1 MAWKYYDSVEEALKK
16 DRSFGKWDFTVKR
29 RQDVSSKDNAIFI
42 KGQSNV
48 IVFTKDDV
56 KKELNRMLKEFLEEQ
71 NKAFNEGK
79 GWLDVEE
86 EDHYPIGGEQETC

>member
-1 MAWKYYDSVEEALKK
+1 MAWRNYNSVEDALKN
-16 DRSFGKWDFTVKR
+16 DRSFGKFDFTIKR

-56 KKELNRMLKEFLEEQ
+56 KKELNRKLKEFLEEQ
-71 NKAFNEGK
+71 NKSFKEGK
-79 GWLDVEE
+79 LDAT
-86 EDHYPIGGEQETC
+86 EDLESDGGEQKAR

>member
-1 MAWKYYDSVEEALKK
+1 MAWRNYSTVEEALKK
-16 DRSFGKWDFTVKR
+16 DRSFGKFDFTVKR

-56 KKELNRMLKEFLEEQ
+56 NKELNRKLKEFLEEE
-71 NKAFNEGK
+71 NNAFKEGK
-79 GWLDVEE
+79 GWLDAEKDLE
-86 EDHYPIGGEQETC
+86 SDGGEQKAR

>member
-1 MAWKYYDSVEEALKK
+1 MAWRNYDSVEEALKK

-56 KKELNRMLKEFLEEQ
+56 RKEINRMLKEFLEEQ
-71 NKAFNEGK
+71 NKAFKEGK
-79 GWLDVEE
+79 GWLDAT
-86 EDHYPIGGEQETC
+86 EDLEPNGGEQKAR

>member
-1 MAWKYYDSVEEALKK
+1 MAWRNYNSVEEALKK
-16 DRSFGKWDFTVKR
+16 DKNFGKFDFTIKR

-56 KKELNRMLKEFLEEQ
+56 NKELNRKLKEFLEEQ
-71 NKAFNEGK
+71 NKSLKEGN
-79 GWLDVEE
+79 GFQYDT
-86 EDHYPIGGEQETC
+86 EDIESDRGEQKAR

>member
-1 MAWKYYDSVEEALKK
+1 MAWRNYNSVDEALKK
-16 DRSFGKWDFTVKR
+16 DRSFGKLDFTVKS

-56 KKELNRMLKEFLEEQ
+56 KKELNRKLKEFLEEQ
-71 NKAFNEGK
+71 NKALREGK
-79 GWLDVEE
+79 GFQYATEDVE
-86 EDHYPIGGEQETC
+86 YYGGEQKAR

>member
-1 MAWKYYDSVEEALKK
+1 MAWRNYRTVEEALKN
-16 DRSFGKWDFTVKR
+16 DRSFGKFDFPIKR

-56 KKELNRMLKEFLEEQ
+56 NKELNRKLKEFLEEE
-71 NKAFNEGK
+71 NNAFKEGK
-79 GWLDVEE
+79 GWLDAEKDLE
-86 EDHYPIGGEQETC
+86 SDGGEQKAR

>member
-1 MAWKYYDSVEEALKK
+1 MAWRNYNSVEEALKK
-16 DRSFGKWDFTVKR
+16 DKNFGKFDFTIKR

-56 KKELNRMLKEFLEEQ
+56 KKELNRKLKEFLEEQ
-71 NKAFNEGK
+71 NNAFKEGN
-79 GWLDVEE
+79 GFQYAT
-86 EDHYPIGGEQETC
+86 EDLESYGGEQKAR

>member
-1 MAWKYYDSVEEALKK
+1 MAWRNYNSVDEALKK
-16 DRSFGKWDFTVKR
+16 DKNFGKFDFTVKR

-56 KKELNRMLKEFLEEQ
+56 KKELNRKLKEFLEEE
-71 NKAFNEGK
+71 NKSLKEGK
-79 GWLDVEE
+79 GFQDAT
-86 EDHYPIGGEQETC
+86 EDIESDGGEQEAR